1 MSIEVSPAIDY
12 TPKEL
17 SAGKYIMRTVN
28 VDGAQPTIQR
38 TTNIT
43 TIFKLPSRDVYN
55 LGRSALAFNFVIPA
69 EADKFV
75 HAHNG
80 FLAAIESIK
89 VVSGSNQI
97 LVEHNELPAYTK
109 LAWRPQTPMQ
119 EFLTMPCHE
128 NDTAQVSDCKEI
140 GHFFHRIR
148 KQNPTNIATSVAGD
162 APAQLAANTPID
174 VTFLAGSF
182 HMAREDGKEAVA
194 NSNDNWVAAG
204 DDYTAVSNYLGRSL
218 VNTPL
223 AVRVNLPLK
232 MIYNSLLS
240 MDKDLYFGEEIRI
253 MIKWNRG
260 EKWGWTSAVC
270 ARDGTAETADLA
282 AAPLLYNCQLRLA
295 VQDVPSLINATIAKT
310 EEANGL
316 MLNIP
321 FVHSF
326 KGVTSGV
333 ASQKTLVSTEWGP
346 EAGAKLLRVLAGIFA
361 YRQQGAMY
369 CNNYNYGSGKWT
381 SYQPR
386 LDNKPINEEFLA
398 MDDQTAYMYH
408 SEKLQGSVIKD
419 AKDWAQTPTIV
430 QDFSGVRFCKDY
442 LLADSYN
449 AGLDLKQTRK
459 FGLEIFNS
467 ATMVLNEPNEVH
479 LFGVAQKRMLIKNN
493 LVTVFDGDIKQ

>member
-17 SAGKYIMRTVN
+17 SAGKYIMRTIN
-28 VDGAQPTIQR
+28 VDGAQPSIQR
-38 TTNIT
+38 TTNVT

-69 EADKFV
+69 EVGKFV

-80 FLAAIESIK
+80 FLAAVESIK

-119 EFLTMPCHE
+119 DFLTMPCHE
-128 NDTAQVSDCKEI
+128 NDTATVADCKEI

-148 KQNPTNIATSVAGD
+148 RPNPADITAAGGTD
-162 APAQLAANTPID
+162 A
-174 VTFLAGSF
+174 TFLAGSF
-182 HMAREDGKEAVA
+182 HMAREDGKENGAGT
-194 NSNDNWVAAG
+194 NNNWVAAG
-204 DDYTAVSNYLGRSL
+204 DDYTAVANYLGRSTD
-218 VNTPL
+218 NTPL

-260 EKWGWTSAVC
+260 EKWGWTSAVS

-295 VQDVPSLINATIAKT
+295 IQDVPSLIAGTIKKT
-310 EEANGL
+310 EELNGL
-316 MLNIP
+316 ELNIP
-321 FVHSF
+321 FVHSY
-326 KGVTSGV
+326 KGVTTGV

-386 LDNKPINEEFLA
+386 LDSKPIHEEFLA

-430 QDFSGVRFCKDY
+430 QDFSGVRYCKDY

-449 AGLDLKQTRK
+449 AGLDLNQTRK

-467 ATMVLNEPNEVH
+467 AAMVNNEPNEVY
-479 LFGVAQKRMLIKNN
+479 LFGVAQKRMVIKNN
-493 LVTVFDGDIKQ
+493 LVTVM